1 MSIDVSVE
9 MPPPQ
14 FAVLL
19 DRVQLFRVANPSLWM
34 APPYDSATLFR
45 REQLVSVRD
54 GELLKMPPPIP
65 LVVANAASPP
75 LMVRSD
81 TLVDPEKTARI
92 LKEVGEAGSRL
103 RVNPPP

>member
-1 MSIDVSVE
+1 MSIEVSVE
-9 MPPPQ
+9 TPPPQ

-19 DRVQLFRVANPSLWM
+19 DMVQWSRMVNPSLWRP
-34 APPYDSATLFR
+34 PPYDSATLFR

-81 TLVDPEKTARI
+81 TLVDPE
-92 LKEVGEAGSRL
+92 
-103 RVNPPP
+103 